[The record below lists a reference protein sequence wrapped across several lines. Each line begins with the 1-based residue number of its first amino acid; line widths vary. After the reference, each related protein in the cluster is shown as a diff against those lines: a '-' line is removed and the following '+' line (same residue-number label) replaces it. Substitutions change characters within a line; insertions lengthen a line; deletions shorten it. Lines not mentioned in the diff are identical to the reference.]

1 MGCAS
6 AQPLP
11 LLPSPA
17 SGEGR
22 RGSGGGFACAQPI
35 LRRRKI
41 EPLGLQGF
49 EMTSSQDVPSRRNR
63 IVRDRRSLRGIRF
76 AWLPLRL
83 PGLADI
89 VAAAIAGKDMK
100 AHRSAGC
107 GIFGRACFI
116 AFAMAAV
123 IASSGLAGAEGAMA
137 VGIARGGVA
146 KGYATGFAV
155 NQPTVKAA
163 RSNAVEQCRRM
174 KNSNA
179 DARSGCEVV
188 VTFHNKCVASAID
201 PESGTPGA
209 GWGLGAS
216 QQSAD
221 SQALARC
228 RAKAGTSRSEFCE
241 VTDRFCDG
249 SGK

>member
-1 MGCAS
+1 MGGALARTRRRARKGPRGVS
-6 AQPLP
+6 LALNHRAGREMEPSILP
-11 LLPSPA
+11 GFETTSTEDAPSP
-17 SGEGR
+17 
-22 RGSGGGFACAQPI
+22 
-35 LRRRKI
+35 
-41 EPLGLQGF
+41 
-49 EMTSSQDVPSRRNR
+49 RNR
-63 IVRDRRSLRGIRF
+63 IARHRRLPRDLR
-76 AWLPLRL
+76 PLWFGL
-83 PGLADI
+83 QQPGLADI
-89 VAAAIAGKDMK
+89 VAAAIAGKHMK
-100 AHRSAGC
+100 AHRSAGR
-107 GIFGRACFI
+107 GVLGRAGFI
-116 AFAMAAV
+116 AFAIAVV
-123 IASSGLAGAEGAMA
+123 IASPGLARAEGAMA

-174 KNSNA
+174 KNSNN

-209 GWGLGAS
+209 GWGVGS
-216 QQSAD
+216 TQQSAD

-228 RAKAGTSRSEFCE
+228 RAKAGASRAEFCQ

-249 SGK
+249 SSK

>member
-1 MGCAS
+1 
-6 AQPLP
+6 
-11 LLPSPA
+11 
-17 SGEGR
+17 
-22 RGSGGGFACAQPI
+22 
-35 LRRRKI
+35 LRR
-41 EPLGLQGF
+41 P
-49 EMTSSQDVPSRRNR
+49 T
-63 IVRDRRSLRGIRF
+63 
-76 AWLPLRL
+76 
-83 PGLADI
+83 LADI
-89 VAAAIAGKDMK
+89 VARAIAGKFMK
-100 AHRSAGC
+100 FHRCGFSDRAG
-107 GIFGRACFI
+107 FAALAI
-116 AFAMAAV
+116 ATAFTW
-123 IASSGLAGAEGAMA
+123 SGLAQAEGAMA
-137 VGIARGGVA
+137 VGIARGGIA
-146 KGYATGFAV
+146 KGYATGFAI

-188 VTFHNKCVASAID
+188 VTFRNKCVASAID

-209 GWGLGAS
+209 GWGAGAS

-228 RAKAGTSRSEFCE
+228 RAKAGASRADFCQ

>member
-1 MGCAS
+1 M
-6 AQPLP
+6 
-11 LLPSPA
+11 
-17 SGEGR
+17 
-22 RGSGGGFACAQPI
+22 RGFAWGFACGQPI
-35 LRRRKI
+35 LRRREI
-41 EPLGLQGF
+41 EPAALPGF
-49 EMTSSQDVPSRRNR
+49 EMTSSQYVPSRRNR
-63 IVRDRRSLRGIRF
+63 VARDRRSLRGIRF
-76 AWLPLRL
+76 SRFPLRP

-107 GIFGRACFI
+107 GIFGRAGFI
-116 AFAMAAV
+116 AFALAAA
-123 IASSGLAGAEGAMA
+123 IASPGLARAEGAMA

-163 RSNAVEQCRRM
+163 RSNAVAQCRRM

-209 GWGLGAS
+209 GWAVGAS

-228 RAKAGTSRSEFCE
+228 RAKAGASRAEFCQG
-241 VTDRFCDG
+241 TDRDCDG
-249 SGK
+249 SAK